1 MIDSLPG
8 DVLSIGLD
16 HAVIGCG
23 GVGYRFLATPP
34 TLSRLTRGEHA
45 DVVTSLVVRDDGM
58 TLFGFAD
65 EDSRTM
71 FHKLQTVS
79 GLGPK
84 LAMAALAV
92 FGPGELAELI
102 SSGDAKK
109 IQTIPG
115 VGKKMAERIVLELKD
130 KVVGLFETG
139 SEASHGAT
147 APAASGSGISEQ
159 IVEALVGLGFTERN
173 ARTVVEPLVA
183 EQPDTDPSNLLREAL
198 KTLSKK

>member
-1 MIDSLPG
+1 MIDSLHG

-130 KVVGLFETG
+130 KVVGLFETD
-139 SEASHGAT
+139 SEASHGVT
-147 APAASGSGISEQ
+147 ALAASGSGISEQ
-159 IVEALVGLGFTERN
+159 IVEALVGLGFTERS

-198 KTLSKK
+198 KKLSKK